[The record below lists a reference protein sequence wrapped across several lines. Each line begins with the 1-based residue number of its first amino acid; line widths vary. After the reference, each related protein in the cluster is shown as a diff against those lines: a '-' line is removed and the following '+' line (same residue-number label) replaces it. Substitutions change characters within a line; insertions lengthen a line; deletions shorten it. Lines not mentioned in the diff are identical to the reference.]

1 MNETGLR
8 RTLPDQSSGS
18 GHTFETSHHTSV
30 TSTILSK
37 RVCFYKSGDPQFNG
51 LRVVINNR
59 TFKTFDALLDSLSKK
74 VPLPF
79 GVRNITT
86 PRGIHGIKALDDFE
100 DGKSYIC
107 SDSRKVKPIDLA
119 LARKRLPPWYH
130 ARPVSPNRKTARF
143 FPGRKNLHREE
154 QGIVHTPKKLVVFR
168 NGDPSVRH
176 AVLLQRKTTPS
187 YESIL
192 RHISELMQFHV
203 NKLHTLDGRRI
214 DGLPGLILCSGS
226 VVAVGREPFR
236 HVVYSMEKYPSPTR
250 QHTKRRVSKKQK
262 TSVSK
267 KMTPSFS
274 SKSRN
279 FSASSERY
287 IVQQIHASMGESS
300 CDLPSNAANSI
311 ESDSDRIL
319 ESLAETDEDI
329 CLGNG
334 GNEGQDGDL
343 PNDDNIEKSFRVN
356 EDGSMTVEMKVR
368 LTIKEEESVQW
379 TTTLTR
385 SVVADQLNMSSLP
398 HSDPEQE
405 VCSRNSQT
413 SAASN
418 DIIHKDRTSDDNDDD
433 PPSLG
438 NRASSDNFQDEDDLK
453 NHTEVLLPRREPTP
467 GCKRIRE
474 SQASV
479 DSIKSVDEDDFG
491 EGKVGSCFL
500 EEQTENVT
508 TKEQFYM
515 ENQTSTKPVP
525 KPRRLGSVDV
535 INRDSSAL
543 KSTEIMQTE
552 SSGDEVTETVLHIY
566 EQHTYQDNF
575 LANVGVHSM
584 SASGVTS
591 QNRQNC
597 SSNEFEAELWPSPAF
612 EPDSGWRADSM
623 SVTPGLQL
631 ASLNIGAIQGPK
643 REQLPKSKKSQ
654 VKPGDNESK
663 KDLRV
668 SSKPKLTRK
677 NVQRDMTPGKGQRKS
692 SGKATEKRKKLKPF
706 SSAVFIKRIYGNK
719 TKPPKKIKRKVKQT
733 WKSLPKRFANN
744 VNGQLSL
751 KEETSKQIL
760 TETSS
765 PQIVQIWQS
774 KNESLHVIKDRPL
787 LPINNP
793 PNFDKEYV
801 EHGPEKGHSNPI
813 SNQKKESKR
822 MDRFIPAQVGRTLE
836 ETSKNSKSSE
846 LSTLENVI
854 SPSVKLRVQSFENKS
869 MPAVTSQNGQD
880 ATQAK
885 PPLNVIYSKM
895 IPPTTESTEEG
906 NITMSID
913 LPPPPPKLLDTE
925 DFTNESKCLSGSL
938 ISSQGLDN
946 CPQSRT
952 PTSDKALSYNYNT
965 TEKIKSALTKNAP
978 AKKGVEIARA
988 PSIKETHLVSNHSP
1002 ETKMSPKMEPLNE
1015 PALDNYAT
1023 EEETVLSVPTIS
1035 NGRKEICSTV
1045 TAKKVTAT
1053 SEEIPQPTLERGIPS
1068 FCTSVS
1074 PLSLTSDER
1083 MSSSSIISSETSV
1096 LGSIEFEETKISDM
1110 PKIEEKSPKSL
1121 AKKAKLK
1128 SSPSPERKM
1137 QSKNS
1142 SELQNTSTKN
1152 SAETRHI
1159 VDKDNLSQKGLQKPE
1174 KPKVSPSAETK
1185 HHELQRP
1192 SPYSQSL
1199 DVVSPPSRH
1208 KSSKKLLP
1216 RNVSLDS
1223 PLQSKNGKLKKSSQR
1238 EGHQPALLKADISG
1252 DTEAVA
1258 GDQVISVMP
1267 EPIHS
1272 VDQPNMK
1279 PVLEKICYSIK
1290 SIRQITQS
1298 KRPSCLEKSNSLPD
1312 FSSHVASTFGSS
1324 SKVLLAFLA
1333 VMTLKDGLANLNM
1346 KELNAYNVSCA
1357 EALKMIDSLRE
1368 IANIED
1374 SQRLRISLSN
1384 LQKSASM
1391 QLLQSWKG
1399 FQDKSTNLISS
1410 EAAPEFDC
1418 GIGENV
1424 IDQIIDNLD
1433 IPKRL
1438 KDELVSLSD
1447 GESDRRGKRHSSR
1460 LKLLADQ
1467 LIHENTGEDTVT
1479 HDEKDNSGVRS
1490 IVKQIPDI
1498 KKPAQP
1504 ELDSTPLFS
1513 EAGKYK
1519 TTRQVIEDKG
1529 CKNWLNSVADSEY
1542 NPEEKKTFN
1551 IMSLDLQTCT
1561 DEAQDNPEK
1570 QKQHQRACLF
1580 EKLPQKGAESVDLYS
1595 RIEPAKQE
1603 TYMDANQLTQNEK
1616 NTLYTEII
1624 KEARSDL
1631 AEGHQVIRSANKDC
1645 FKQYTE
1651 ERAEV
1656 TDHGTKQGISAS
1668 SNYYA
1673 EVKVKGKKTTFNSD
1687 CKNLYDPIEIKSKVS
1702 QSQRAS
1708 MGLNISTNGSTGS
1721 LNVEDPSSL
1730 EEQQEVNYKKL
1741 HVIIEES
1748 LSGNEKEEPLDYL
1761 PKFAEE
1767 TKAGRDLEAL
1777 IEESENDQFSSEDEI
1792 QYAADELKQQGSPNR
1807 GSVGA
1812 LENPD
1817 LCSLI
1822 TNKSLGYGFRSN
1834 VDDDS
1839 GNDHSSFE
1847 EHMYEVQLKDEDK
1860 QKSNLTE
1867 EELSYYENDFSSEEE
1882 ETSRERRLKQR
1893 TAELQ
1898 ETPLRVQ
1905 LEELNTKGIVE
1916 SLKHQSDEVLSK
1928 SVAERVT
1935 LLEKQ
1940 VAEAQKPKPAAKS
1953 STIRLSSQR
1962 KSPPESEDSPSESPA
1977 SEMLICTRSAP
1988 QSSLSFSY
1996 DSSGVITT
2004 EPEGSRVRSIREMFL
2019 ARSATDIQQ
2028 RGFLGPS
2035 SSELRA
2041 ETSGSGGYQ
2050 SQTSTDLSGNEDDSP
2065 RKSISKGFVRRA
2077 IEMLYGKK
2085 DPEPEEVSERSP
2097 SEPDQRKR
2105 EPSSILSPF
2114 HAARSKAM
2122 SEFSYFN
2129 SSNALDIF
2137 SEATRCITFNAQ
2149 VGPGDSVPIDNG
2161 RWLLRENT
2169 QMRKSVSDP
2178 VGINKTLTNTFYD
2191 DGFCK
2196 DKEEKTPY
2204 LLFSSKPELQNETKS
2219 QPGKCTYFSL
2229 PHASE
2234 SEACQD
2240 EMSVIS
2246 KDSKNED
2253 SVEETKDASEDSKTW
2268 TERNGALPGIGV
2280 IDFKMKDNKV
2290 HPLVEL
2296 PPDGEVVVVQPGK
2309 GQGVI
2314 NRRIQEPDVLDLL
2327 YHFCGEHCPIL

>member
-143 FPGRKNLHREE
+143 FPGRKKLHREE

-176 AVLLQRKTTPS
+176 TVLLQRKTTPS

-236 HVVYSMEKYPSPTR
+236 HVVYSMEKYPSSTR

-535 INRDSSAL
+535 ISRDSSAL

-623 SVTPGLQL
+623 SVTLGLQL

-677 NVQRDMTPGKGQRKS
+677 NVQRDMTP
-692 SGKATEKRKKLKPF
+692 
-706 SSAVFIKRIYGNK
+706 
-719 TKPPKKIKRKVKQT
+719 
-733 WKSLPKRFANN
+733 
-744 VNGQLSL
+744 
-751 KEETSKQIL
+751 
-760 TETSS
+760 
-765 PQIVQIWQS
+765 
-774 KNESLHVIKDRPL
+774 
-787 LPINNP
+787 
-793 PNFDKEYV
+793 
-801 EHGPEKGHSNPI
+801 
-813 SNQKKESKR
+813 
-822 MDRFIPAQVGRTLE
+822 
-836 ETSKNSKSSE
+836 
-846 LSTLENVI
+846 
-854 SPSVKLRVQSFENKS
+854 
-869 MPAVTSQNGQD
+869 
-880 ATQAK
+880 
-885 PPLNVIYSKM
+885 
-895 IPPTTESTEEG
+895 
-906 NITMSID
+906 
-913 LPPPPPKLLDTE
+913 
-925 DFTNESKCLSGSL
+925 
-938 ISSQGLDN
+938 
-946 CPQSRT
+946 
-952 PTSDKALSYNYNT
+952 
-965 TEKIKSALTKNAP
+965 
-978 AKKGVEIARA
+978 
-988 PSIKETHLVSNHSP
+988 
-1002 ETKMSPKMEPLNE
+1002 ETKMSPKKEPLNE

-1035 NGRKEICSTV
+1035 NARKEICSTV

-1053 SEEIPQPTLERGIPS
+1053 SEEIPQPTLERGTPS

-1152 SAETRHI
+1152 SAGTRHI

-1174 KPKVSPSAETK
+1174 KPKVSPSAERK

-1192 SPYSQSL
+1192 SPYSHSL

-1216 RNVSLDS
+1216 RNVSLDN

-1447 GESDRRGKRHSSR
+1447 GESDRRGNRHSSR

-1479 HDEKDNSGVRS
+1479 HDEKDNSDVRS

-1498 KKPAQP
+1498 KKPAQT

-1519 TTRQVIEDKG
+1519 TTRQVIEDR
-1529 CKNWLNSVADSEY
+1529 CCQNWSNSVADSEY

-1551 IMSLDLQTCT
+1551 IMSLDLQSCT

-1631 AEGHQVIRSANKDC
+1631 AEGHQMIRSANKDC

-1673 EVKVKGKKTTFNSD
+1673 EVKVKGKKTAFNSD

-1721 LNVEDPSSL
+1721 LNVDDPSSL

-1748 LSGNEKEEPLDYL
+1748 LSGNEKEEEEPLDYL

-1777 IEESENDQFSSEDEI
+1777 IEESENEQFSSEDEI
-1792 QYAADELKQQGSPNR
+1792 QYAPDELKQQGSPNR

-2204 LLFSSKPELQNETKS
+2204 LLFSSKPELQTETKS